1 MTTVTALAPA
11 SAAGRSA
18 TCPCRCSSASWS
30 CTSSCRSGGSS
41 STAPRTPPACSAAA
55 TRCGSPT
62 ASTTSATCCQL
73 FTYDGGIYGRWILN
87 SALYALAGGVG
98 ATILAVL
105 AGYGFAKYRFAGRRF
120 GFALVL
126 GALMVPATALVIPTF
141 VMFAG
146 LGLTNT
152 IWAVILPS
160 LLNPFGVY
168 LMHVYARDAVPDE
181 ILDAARAD
189 GAGELRVFLQVAL
202 PLMRPAVVTVLLL
215 SAVAC
220 WNNYF
225 LPLAML
231 SDNRLFP
238 VTVGLGLWQGIASA
252 NNAGTTPLWSL
263 IILGALVSVI
273 PLDHRVLHAAAALA
287 RRPRPRRPAVRRA
300 GDARPGVARCGRA
313 GPGPAVRA
321 AAAATSPPTARAR
334 RRARARRTRAR

>member
-1 MTTVTALAPA
+1 MRT
-11 SAAGRSA
+11 GRSGA
-18 TCPCRCSSASWS
+18 RRPPQRNLPLQVLLGFLVVYFLVPFWWVIVNSSKDAPGLFG
-30 CTSSCRSGGSS
+30 GGS
-41 STAPRTPPACSAAA
+41 TLWFTDRIDYFENL
-55 TRCGSPT
+55 R
-62 ASTTSATCCQL
+62 QL

-87 SALYALAGGVG
+87 STLYAFAGGLG
-98 ATILAVL
+98 ATILAVM

-120 GFALVL
+120 SFSILL

-141 VMFAG
+141 VMFSG

-152 IWAVILPS
+152 VWAVILPS

-189 GAGELRVFLQVAL
+189 GAGEVRTFLQVAF

-215 SAVAC
+215 SAVAS

-238 VTVGLGLWQGIASA
+238 VTVGLGVWQGIASA
-252 NNAGTTPLWSL
+252 NNAGGTSLWSL

-273 PLDHRVLHAAAALA
+273 PLI
-287 RRPRPRRPAVRRA
+287 
-300 GDARPGVARCGRA
+300 VAFFTLQRHWRGGLSVGGLR
-313 GPGPAVRA
+313 
-321 AAAATSPPTARAR
+321 
-334 RRARARRTRAR
+334 